1 MKHQLKFN
9 ENSSLIDDIVYII
22 LQIINNGAS
31 VIKQSLKKGYI
42 PKDDPS
48 KKGYIPKENLSKKRI
63 HSKGWGSL

>member
-9 ENSSLIDDIVYII
+9 ENSSLIDDIDYII

-48 KKGYIPKENLSKKRI
+48 KKRI
-63 HSKGWGSL
+63 HSKEEFLQRK